1 MRKIELDHLLE
12 NVVAKAIGVKP
23 PHAHVRA
30 NRPVRK
36 AAAHHSRAA
45 RHAA

>member
-12 NVVAKAIGVKP
+12 NAVAKAIGVKL
-23 PHAHVRA
+23 PHANHKVS
-30 NRPVRK
+30 RPAKK
-36 AAAHHSRAA
+36 ASTSQRHI